1 MFWGAQRKK
10 WLLYTGGIEE
20 KSILLNNNVPK
31 KEHTPMRLL
40 IRIKKV
46 GSKGILHFCFWQAP
60 AQKKITKVWDFK
72 TWITRNIEYE
82 RN

>member
-1 MFWGAQRKK
+1 MYVISLLQTMSYLPKGAGRLVLFWGAQRKK

-46 GSKGILHFCFWQAP
+46 GSKGILHFCF
-60 AQKKITKVWDFK
+60 
-72 TWITRNIEYE
+72 
-82 RN
+82 